1 MKAIKGILSVIL
13 SFLIFIFSFACIAT
27 AALKF
32 KVANVDYYVDEVV
45 TDEYVVA
52 LRNDVDNNLKIICE
66 NLEIDS
72 ETIMAFVDNSEL
84 KRVSQNNLRITY
96 STLMS
101 GTPLEY
107 ERLENSDLKA
117 EIYKELEAFANEMG
131 IVDEDISQ
139 ATELTYEYVMD
150 DINATLTYFTQDN
163 MNVVSFVAGI
173 PGLLFVIGDAF
184 YAVIAALV
192 VLCVLKF
199 LVMGKKRALSFA
211 YNSSFMIW
219 LASACWFIPVTVFK
233 LQDVT
238 TNIAI
243 AHSGFKVYLRNI
255 INSVIDGFFDVSLVA
270 IIIST
275 VLSIGSIVIVLV
287 SGVKKQ
293 NKSAQVATESV
304 DEVVAP
310 IEKPMDLTE
319 EN

>member
-1 MKAIKGILSVIL
+1 MKAVKGILSVIL
-13 SFLIFIFSFACIAT
+13 SFLIFIFSFTCIAT

-45 TDEYVVA
+45 TDEYVSA
-52 LRNDVDNNLKIICE
+52 LRDDVNSNLKIICE

-107 ERLENSDLKA
+107 ERFENSDLKA

-131 IVDEDISQ
+131 IVDEDISH

-173 PGLLFVIGDAF
+173 PGLSFVIGDAF

-238 TNIAI
+238 ANIAI
-243 AHSGFKVYLRNI
+243 AHSGLKVFVRNI
-255 INSVIDGFFDVSLVA
+255 INAVIDGLFDVSLVA

-275 VLSIGSIVIVLV
+275 VLLIGSIALVLV
-287 SGVKKQ
+287 SIAKKQ
-293 NKSAQVATESV
+293 KKSAQVATETAGE
-304 DEVVAP
+304 DEAP
-310 IEKPMDLTE
+310 IEESDLTE